1 MPSTPKIVTRSA
13 TTSSNSSDNL
23 NKGSKLTFAEM
34 DSNFIELKNGAI
46 GVVADDSSTLDVKA
60 GDTLYIQGG
69 SNVTTST
76 DSAGVLTINS
86 TGEVTAS
93 STTTFTN
100 KTFDVEATGNSIS
113 NIDVADLKSG
123 VLDTDLSSVSGS
135 DDTLASAKAIK
146 AYVDTQD
153 AATGIGDLTAI
164 GSTLI
169 SPSNANLTLDPSG
182 TGTIELNANTN
193 VTGNLTAS
201 GSLNTDGIEIHDNNI
216 KATRTN
222 DDLILQT
229 NNTGIVALE
238 GNVRVGEDRASG
250 AANATVTGG
259 TGQNLSLIG
268 GNADAGEV
276 KVMAGPANGSGETG
290 EIFLKP
296 GAAEGVVHVGSG
308 SGTARITSNGAHD
321 LILRTN
327 DGGTEP
333 HIQLID
339 GANGNINIVPHQGGT
354 GMVSIG
360 NQATLSTGDGGGG
373 RVKVAGITFQDP
385 VGRKNF
391 TAMDIPFSADGST
404 SSDMRIRLDS
414 NADPIIEFNKASDGN
429 NGAKIKVLDGSLLL
443 QTEGVNSSQ
452 GNIRIDAAGD
462 ITLDASGNLNLGS
475 GTIVVSG
482 NKMFTDASNEDFELL
497 ANGTGNISML
507 SQANMNSNKIVNV
520 TDPTSAQDA
529 ATKAYVDANVGSTG
543 DLSIIGSTISSP
555 SNADLT
561 LTTSGTGVVAIDN
574 LTVDS
579 NINIT
584 DNEIKTT
591 TSNSDLKL
599 SASSTG
605 RILTRNILEI
615 NSNDGGGGTWTGSD
629 KIVFTGNSALLTGH
643 YGKTI
648 ECEQPSVGNTNLHLK
663 PTSGGKV
670 LLGHSPDVQIPSTR
684 GSGAGG
690 IELLAEQGGVANI
703 VFNTGDS
710 AGTYSQAI
718 LAPDADSLSSDS
730 VIRLPGGTDQY
741 FVGTEAT
748 QTLTNKTLT
757 SPVLNT
763 GVSGTAIKDEDNM
776 SSNSATHLATQQSIK
791 AYVDSNSGA
800 STGDITFVGS
810 TMISPSNADITL
822 NPAGTGKVN
831 INAVYTLPNADGS
844 ANQVL
849 GTNGSGVLSFRDP
862 TAINI
867 DGGVADSTYT
877 SVPTIDGGTA

>member
-1 MPSTPKIVTRSA
+1 
-13 TTSSNSSDNL
+13 TSSNSSDNL

-579 NINIT
+579 NI
-584 DNEIKTT
+584 
-591 TSNSDLKL
+591 
-599 SASSTG
+599 
-605 RILTRNILEI
+605 
-615 NSNDGGGGTWTGSD
+615 
-629 KIVFTGNSALLTGH
+629 
-643 YGKTI
+643 
-648 ECEQPSVGNTNLHLK
+648 
-663 PTSGGKV
+663 
-670 LLGHSPDVQIPSTR
+670 
-684 GSGAGG
+684 
-690 IELLAEQGGVANI
+690 
-703 VFNTGDS
+703 
-710 AGTYSQAI
+710 
-718 LAPDADSLSSDS
+718 
-730 VIRLPGGTDQY
+730 
-741 FVGTEAT
+741 
-748 QTLTNKTLT
+748 
-757 SPVLNT
+757 
-763 GVSGTAIKDEDNM
+763 
-776 SSNSATHLATQQSIK
+776 
-791 AYVDSNSGA
+791 
-800 STGDITFVGS
+800 
-810 TMISPSNADITL
+810 
-822 NPAGTGKVN
+822 
-831 INAVYTLPNADGS
+831 
-844 ANQVL
+844 
-849 GTNGSGVLSFRDP
+849 
-862 TAINI
+862 
-867 DGGVADSTYT
+867 
-877 SVPTIDGGTA
+877 

>member
-1 MPSTPKIVTRSA
+1 MPSTPKIVTRSE
-13 TTSSNSSDNL
+13 TTSSNTTQNL

-76 DSAGVLTINS
+76 DSAGVLTIN
-86 TGEVTAS
+86 
-93 STTTFTN
+93 
-100 KTFDVEATGNSIS
+100 ATGGDS
-113 NIDVADLKSG
+113 L
-123 VLDTDLSSVSGS
+123 
-135 DDTLASAKAIK
+135 
-146 AYVDTQD
+146 
-153 AATGIGDLTAI
+153 GDLTAI
-164 GSTLI
+164 GSTI
-169 SPSNANLTLDPSG
+169 SSPSNAAITLDPSG

-276 KVMAGPANGSGETG
+276 KVMAGPANGSGESG

-296 GAAEGVVHVGSG
+296 GAAAGKIFVGSG
-308 SGTARITSNGAHD
+308 SGDATLTSNGAHG
-321 LILRTN
+321 LILNTN
-327 DGGTEP
+327 SGTNSGS
-333 HIQLID
+333 ISIGD
-339 GANGNINIVPHQGGT
+339 GANDNIYIQPHQGGT
-354 GMVSIG
+354 GLVEIG
-360 NQATLSTGDGGGG
+360 NAGTLSTGDGGGG

-385 VGRKNF
+385 VGNSGGRKNF

-507 SQANMNSNKIVNV
+507 SQANMNSNKIINV
-520 TDPTSAQDA
+520 TDPGAAQDA
-529 ATKAYVDANVGSTG
+529 ATKAYVDTQVSGVAAGQGFKVTG
-543 DLSIIGSTISSP
+543 D
-555 SNADLT
+555 
-561 LTTSGTGVVAIDN
+561 
-574 LTVDS
+574 
-579 NINIT
+579 
-584 DNEIKTT
+584 
-591 TSNSDLKL
+591 
-599 SASSTG
+599 
-605 RILTRNILEI
+605 
-615 NSNDGGGGTWTGSD
+615 
-629 KIVFTGNSALLTGH
+629 
-643 YGKTI
+643 
-648 ECEQPSVGNTNLHLK
+648 
-663 PTSGGKV
+663 
-670 LLGHSPDVQIPSTR
+670 
-684 GSGAGG
+684 
-690 IELLAEQGGVANI
+690 
-703 VFNTGDS
+703 DS
-710 AGTYSQAI
+710 AGVDIPEAGTLYIQGGTNVTTATDSAGVVTI
-718 LAPDADSLSSDS
+718 NAADNSLSLIDEDSFSTNSATRPPSQQSVKAYVDTQDANIASDT
-730 VIRLPGGTDQY
+730 L
-741 FVGTEAT
+741 
-748 QTLTNKTLT
+748 TLTNKTFDVEGTGNSISNIDVADLK
-757 SPVLNT
+757 SGVLDT
-763 GVSGTAIKDEDNM
+763 DISSVSGSDDTIASAKAIK
-776 SSNSATHLATQQSIK
+776 T
-791 AYVDSNSGA
+791 YVDSQVSGVGSA
-800 STGDITFVGS
+800 NTGDITFVGS